1 MYTNIFNR
9 AHLFSKVSRFW
20 EQEIVNFVICSHFS
34 SSSSTT
40 STSSSSS
47 SLLVTSQEH
56 ISHLILNQKSPSQA
70 LHTFQW
76 ASTLPNF
83 THSLATYSAL
93 IHKLCN
99 VRWFDA
105 VDQLLDEMP
114 ASIGAPPDDAIFITI
129 IRGLGRAGL
138 LGRVVKVLDLASKFH
153 DNPPSLKLFNCVLN
167 VLVKHDID
175 LARRFFRNKMM
186 KCGVQG
192 DDYTYGILMKGLCLT
207 NRIGD
212 GFKLLQIIK
221 STGANPNS
229 VVYNTLL
236 HALCKKGKV
245 ARARS
250 LMNQIEEPN
259 DVTFNL
265 LISAYCK
272 EDDLVQA
279 LVLLEKCFSL
289 GFIPDIVSVTKVVQL
304 LCNRTR
310 VTEAAEVLERFEIK
324 GGVIDLVACNTLIK
338 GLCGSGKV
346 KAARGYL
353 KKMELKGCL
362 PNVES
367 YNLLISGFCK
377 CGMLDSALDM
387 FEEMKA
393 VGIDW
398 SLDTFEELIKGMFS
412 SGRIEAGFEILQ
424 LMEESKGGS
433 KGRISPY
440 NNVLYGFYRKQM
452 WGEALEFLVKMEKLF
467 PRAVDKSL
475 RILGYCEKGAVE
487 EANKVYEEMVDE
499 GGKPSA
505 LVYDCLIHGF
515 CEQGIV
521 EKAFEIMNTM
531 LGNGYCPDKSA
542 FNAVIRE
549 MCIQG
554 KEDSAVK
561 LVEDIAGT
569 GRGCLANAGS
579 YNPIIYVLCGK
590 ERYGKAASVFTQMV
604 ESEID
609 PDWQSMLLSLS
620 RDEVW
625 VRNHSIEVNNVVDGI
640 INSTT

>member
-625 VRNHSIEVNNVVDGI
+625 VRNHSIEIAGNPLLSN
-640 INSTT
+640 